1 MNSSEGRLNPMIIA
15 DIEGLKF
22 DLLILQKKVEINT
35 GLLSRLNRQSQDQ
48 LLPTLSFTST
58 KRGVINCCH

>member
-22 DLLILQKKVEINT
+22 YLLILQKKVEINT
-35 GLLSRLNRQSQDQ
+35 DLLSRLNRQSQDQ